1 MWAAFHVNCSYGSAF
16 VRLPVDVTEKNE
28 TRKILL
34 SPFYTDF
41 INGLAQS
48 SLSVFLGQEV
58 AWHFHIFIWYFF
70 FFLFQLLQIL
80 FFCDLYHCFSF
91 SVLPPDSTN
100 APKISFLFIYIFFM
114 ENMCRIL
121 VSHVI
126 SFDEIMKIH
135 FFWFCFR
142 GSYLTLLL
150 FFTLKKST
158 KHNWKCCR
166 RFSVLS
172 LDGWEN
178 TKILF
183 LLLGLK
189 TIQNITWKSIR
200 RKSLFCTKSI
210 FNWLSLSFYF
220 NIHQR
225 NILLKFQFFFCL
237 FILFWSPQI
246 TEQIVSQLKST
257 WHRQQ
262 NFNHHFFFPSFVDF
276 RKVKIVTRQ
285 MIFAPLAQKLKIV
298 SFTHENKFY
307 SG

>member
-1 MWAAFHVNCSYGSAF
+1 MVW
-16 VRLPVDVTEKNE
+16 
-28 TRKILL
+28 L
-34 SPFYTDF
+34 SHHFRY
-41 INGLAQS
+41 
-48 SLSVFLGQEV
+48 FLGKKSLD
-58 AWHFHIFIWYFF
+58 IFIFSSDIF
-70 FFLFQLLQIL
+70 
-80 FFCDLYHCFSF
+80 FSF
-91 SVLPPDSTN
+91 SSNFSKYYFSVTFITASPFRFSPRTLQMRR
-100 APKISFLFIYIFFM
+100 KFHFYLFIFFFM

-142 GSYLTLLL
+142 GSYLTLLF

-210 FNWLSLSFYF
+210 FNWLSSSFYF

-225 NILLKFQFFFCL
+225 NILLKFQFFL
-237 FILFWSPQI
+237 LVYFILI
-246 TEQIVSQLKST
+246 TSDHRTNCFTIKIHLTSST
-257 WHRQQ
+257 KLQSS
-262 NFNHHFFFPSFVDF
+262 FFFPSFVDF